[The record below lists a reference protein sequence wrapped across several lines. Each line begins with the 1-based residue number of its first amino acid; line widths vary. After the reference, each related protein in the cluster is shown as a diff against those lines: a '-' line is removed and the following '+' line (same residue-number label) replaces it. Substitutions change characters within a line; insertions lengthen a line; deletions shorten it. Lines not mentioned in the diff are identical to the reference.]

1 MTTYLVTGGTGFI
14 GKSIIKDLLMKG
26 STRKVISYSRRWE
39 DSERLL
45 READDSRLRA
55 INGDI
60 CDYRN
65 LSFALKGVD
74 KVFHTAAYKS
84 VPSGEYNPF
93 EVTRVNVEGTQN
105 LISAAIERDVERV
118 LFISSDKAC
127 DPINLYGKTKAVGE
141 SLAVNANNLGDTR
154 FAVARYGN
162 VIGSTG
168 SILPV
173 FLKMKHYHDKIRVT
187 DFNMTRFWFP
197 KQDAVEFVLDCMSR
211 MTRGGE
217 TFIPKILSSDME
229 TFVDAFIYATNWEPH
244 HDPVEIIGA
253 RPGEKIHES
262 MISPLEVTRTVDM
275 LDHFLIMPF
284 QHDWDSGWKGGIP
297 DTNASEEYTSY
308 NAERVGRR
316 TLGLYLKEAI
326 DNIRDI

>member
-1 MTTYLVTGGTGFI
+1 MIYLVTGGTGFI
-14 GKSIIKDLLMKG
+14 GKSIIAHLLRG
-26 STRKVISYSRRWE
+26 PANKVISYSRRWE

-45 READDSRLRA
+45 SEMKSSRLRV

-74 KVFHTAAYKS
+74 RVFHTAAYKS

-105 LISAAIERDVERV
+105 LIHAAIERNVKRV

-127 DPINLYGKTKAVGE
+127 DPINLYGKTKAIGE
-141 SLAVNANNLGDTR
+141 SLVINANNLGTTR

-173 FLKMKHYHDKIRVT
+173 FLKMKHHNNQIRVT
-187 DFNMTRFWFP
+187 DLNMTRFWFP
-197 KQDAVEFVLDCMSR
+197 KADAVEFVLSCMIN

-217 TFIPKILSSDME
+217 TFVPKMASSNMQ
-229 TFVDAFIYATNWEPH
+229 TFVDAFSIATNWEM
-244 HDPVEIIGA
+244 DSENVKIIGL
-253 RPGEKIHES
+253 RPGEKFDEA
-262 MISPLEVTRTVDM
+262 MISPNEVDRAIDM
-275 LDHFLIMPF
+275 QDHFLIVPF
-284 QHDWDSGWKGGIP
+284 QHDWDSNWRDGLPPNKVM
-297 DTNASEEYTSY
+297 EKYTSF
-308 NAERVGRR
+308 NAQRVGIH
-316 TLGLYLKEAI
+316 TLAKFLKEAI
-326 DNIRDI
+326 DSMAEV